1 MRIKE
6 LARRPESGLP
16 ALGKSRCGVEDR
28 QPRPGSDVRA
38 EAEERRILGFDGLR
52 AVAFLMVFVSHKVPN
67 PRTEALGS
75 AGVWLFFVLS
85 GFLIVRILA
94 AARTRIEAGMASP
107 MDSLRVFYRNR
118 FARIVPVYYVFLLV
132 LYATPLGRP
141 LNLGDDAFKLSTWLY
156 GTNFYVERNGWGTE
170 LGHLW
175 SLAVEQQFYLLFAP
189 AALVLPRRHLGTL
202 CGVLIGASVLMHAAL
217 WWAGAWLVSFDVDTL
232 TNLGLIALG
241 GLAGLRTTP
250 LPGRLRCDA
259 AMAGAL
265 ALFVALPLLAGE
277 TGRWVLF
284 GRLSGI
290 LAALLLLQIG
300 QSPGSRAVA
309 LLDSAWL
316 RRIGVISYGAYLFHV
331 PLHAEQVLAAL
342 GLHLAAPRSV
352 TLALDLSLTLLLAEA
367 SWRLLESPAR
377 RILRAPARAAR
388 RPALIHPL

>member
-6 LARRPESGLP
+6 LAHHPERWLP
-16 ALGKSRCGVEDR
+16 AFGRRRCGAKDP
-28 QPRPGSDVRA
+28 QNRPGSDIRPD
-38 EAEERRILGFDGLR
+38 AEERRIIGFDGLR
-52 AVAFLMVFVSHKVPN
+52 AVAFLMVFVSHKAPS
-67 PRTEALGS
+67 PRTEAVGS

-94 AARTRIEAGMASP
+94 ASRVRIEAGAATP

-118 FARIVPVYYVFLLV
+118 FTRIVPVYYVFLLV
-132 LYATPLGRP
+132 LYTTPLGRS
-141 LNLGDDAFKLSTWLY
+141 LNLGDESFKLATWLY
-156 GTNFYVERNGWGTE
+156 GTNFYVERHGWGTE

-189 AALVLPRRHLGTL
+189 AALFLPRRYLGAL
-202 CGVLIGASVLMHAAL
+202 CGALIGASVLMHAAL
-217 WWAGAWLVSFDVDTL
+217 WWAGASLVSFDVDTL
-232 TNLGLIALG
+232 ANLGLIALG
-241 GLAGLRTTP
+241 GLAGLHTKP
-250 LPGRLRCDA
+250 LPGWLRNDA
-259 AMAGAL
+259 VLVGVL
-265 ALFVALPLLAGE
+265 AAFLALPLLAGE
-277 TGRWVLF
+277 PGRWLLL

-290 LAALLLLQIG
+290 LAALLLLQIA

-352 TLALDLSLTLLLAEA
+352 TLALDLALTLLLAEA
-367 SWRLLESPAR
+367 SWRLLEAPAR

-388 RPALIHPL
+388 RPALINPL